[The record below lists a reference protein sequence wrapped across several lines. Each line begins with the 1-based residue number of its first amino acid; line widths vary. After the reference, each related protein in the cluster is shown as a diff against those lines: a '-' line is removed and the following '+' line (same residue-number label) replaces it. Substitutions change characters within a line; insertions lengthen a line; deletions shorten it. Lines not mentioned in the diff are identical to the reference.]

1 MNPSIGGMLWFSFFW
16 LALAAALIWVV
27 AYLVKRDVATKASNP
42 NVKILAQQSIG
53 PRERILVVNVL
64 GRILVLGHSAN
75 QINFLT
81 ELAPEDLANLT
92 PQKNP
97 LEFSINLKRFVKR
110 KASWDPSHIIYW

>member
-27 AYLVKRDVATKASNP
+27 AYLVKRDAATKASNP

-64 GRILVLGHSAN
+64 GRDFGAGALTQSN
-75 QINFLT
+75 QLIDGIGT
-81 ELAPEDLANLT
+81 
-92 PQKNP
+92 
-97 LEFSINLKRFVKR
+97 
-110 KASWDPSHIIYW
+110 

>member
-1 MNPSIGGMLWFSFFW
+1 MNPSLGGMLWFSFFW
-16 LALAAALIWVV
+16 LGLAATLIW
-27 AYLVKRDVATKASNP
+27 VATKASNP
-42 NVKILAQQSIG
+42 NIKILAQQSIG

-110 KASWDPSHIIYW
+110 KAS